1 MTTEAILDPWSS
13 VEDLAQ
19 PQETAD
25 ELDLLHARVAH
36 RFGRPEPRRR
46 ALAYLRGLV
55 SVDGAR
61 HGQALAAAAGE
72 SSPDGMQRLLT
83 AAGWDADLVRDDL
96 LGYVRQRHVH
106 AAAALV
112 VDEVVLPGRGPRF
125 AGAAPRYLAES
136 GRVESC
142 QVAVFAAYATGERS
156 ILVDRE
162 LCLPSPWDTD
172 RRLRRSAGVPDDHE
186 QGGSRELAA
195 ELVAR
200 ATRRLP
206 VRWILLG
213 PALGGDDRLRAWLAR
228 NDVAF
233 VARIGPG
240 TTIGTTIGRR
250 VTAAALAAAADRRQ
264 GGEAWA
270 QIRVR
275 PSRGGRWD
283 HRLLLRRRPQSEPL
297 FYACHVPR
305 GTSLNE
311 LVDAA
316 RRTGAVRDGVRRAR
330 ATVGLDSYRVRSWTG
345 WYRHMTLAMLAAA
358 ATGASAAAP
367 SAAIPSG
374 AMPSGAMPSSAA
386 SSVAAGSGWGEVRF
400 PTESAAR
407 R

>member
-13 VEDLAQ
+13 VDDLVQ

-172 RRLRRSAGVPDDHE
+172 RRLRRSAGVPDDQE

-213 PALGGDDRLRAWLAR
+213 PALGADDRLRAWLAR

-250 VTAAALAAAADRRQ
+250 VTAAALAAADSQR

-358 ATGASAAAP
+358 ATGSP
-367 SAAIPSG
+367 VAISP
-374 AMPSGAMPSSAA
+374 
-386 SSVAAGSGWGEVRF
+386 VAISPVATGSGWGEVRF
-400 PTESAAR
+400 SAESAAR